1 MEHLSIDEIIQY
13 VTVTKGNRET
23 LELMSKVNG
32 HIRGCSVCKEKVNA
46 YEMVNDEIKKEIDE
60 NGLDLN
66 RIDDLIKINKEIDNE
81 R

>member
-13 VTVTKGNRET
+13 VTATKVNKET
-23 LELMSKVNG
+23 LDLMSKVNS
-32 HIRGCSVCKEKVNA
+32 HIRNCSVCKEKVNA

-60 NGLDLN
+60 NCLDLG
-66 RIDDLIKINKEIDNE
+66 RIDDLIKIKRDILNE

>member
-13 VTVTKGNRET
+13 VTATKVNKET
-23 LELMSKVNG
+23 LDLMSKVNG
-32 HIRGCSVCKEKVNA
+32 HIRSCSVCKEKVNA

-60 NGLDLN
+60 NCLDLGS
-66 RIDDLIKINKEIDNE
+66 IDNLIKIKKDILNE